1 VGDVRQRSAWNWRGE
16 RSGCSLSHEVSIQQC
31 SGDSDPAY
39 SLEYYVDKL
48 NIIKF
53 KIENYISSLRPLV
66 AFICLT
72 DPQKVQDMCCLLL
85 FSICL

>member
-1 VGDVRQRSAWNWRGE
+1 
-16 RSGCSLSHEVSIQQC
+16 L
-31 SGDSDPAY
+31 
-39 SLEYYVDKL
+39 
-48 NIIKF
+48 
-53 KIENYISSLRPLV
+53 YISSLRPLV